1 MTNLF
6 FPMPGISYKFSS
18 RFLFFVPR
26 QCLAESPKIYSMLL
40 CLPMPVC
47 SYLYLLAC
55 LHVFVSARVIG
66 AAKRPANWP
75 ATWPVPV
82 ARYIV
87 IIKSFC
93 WPLSGRAI

>member
-1 MTNLF
+1 
-6 FPMPGISYKFSS
+6 
-18 RFLFFVPR
+18 
-26 QCLAESPKIYSMLL
+26 MLL

-47 SYLYLLAC
+47 AYLYLLAC
-55 LHVFVSARVIG
+55 LHVFVSAQVIG
-66 AAKRPANWP
+66 LAKQPANWP

-87 IIKSFC
+87 IIGSLC